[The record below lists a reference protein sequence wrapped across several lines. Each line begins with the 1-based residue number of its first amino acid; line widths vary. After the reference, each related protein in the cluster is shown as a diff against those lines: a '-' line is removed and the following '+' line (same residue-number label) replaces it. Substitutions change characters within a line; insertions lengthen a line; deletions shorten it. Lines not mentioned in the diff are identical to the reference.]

1 MATSDVQICSNALLM
16 LDQETISSFTDGTT
30 RATKAANLWPNS
42 RDAVLRSHPW
52 NCAVRRVTLAADTAA
67 PAYGFLYAHQLP
79 GDLLRVLEVGDEAD
93 GPYTY
98 RIESNKLLCDDTP
111 IPLRYVWRNTDVTTY
126 DALLVHALELYMAAM
141 LAYPMTHSTS
151 LRESMLNDYQAVIRS
166 ARGVDG
172 QEEPHPQV
180 GDSPLIAARFR
191 RRP

>member
-16 LDQETISSFTDGTT
+16 LGQETIASFTEGTE
-30 RATKAANLWPNS
+30 RSTKAANLWANS

-52 NCAVRRVTLAADTAA
+52 NCAVKRVTLAADVVA
-67 PAYGFLYAHQLP
+67 PAYGFVYAHSLP
-79 GDLLRVLEVGDEAD
+79 GDLLRVLDVGAEDE

-98 RIESNKLLCDDTP
+98 RIESRKLLCDDSP
-111 IPLRYVWRNTDVTTY
+111 IPLRYVWQNTDVTTY
-126 DALLVHALELYMAAM
+126 DPLLVHALELYMAAM

-166 ARGVDG
+166 ARSVDG

-180 GDSPLIAARFR
+180 GDSPLIQARFR
-191 RRP
+191 RRT